1 MAEVEWWDHDD
12 VGAMAHELAGDLA
25 FILAQAIEANG
36 KALVALPVAPALAEP
51 LAALSAEELP
61 WSQVTLVPTDDDR
74 KGAKASALKALFGD
88 VGATVVPL
96 HEADSLAF
104 PPDMVWLAPGP
115 DGQVAGLAAGP
126 GLVAALTTPRPIV
139 EVPDGRG
146 LGLSGSVIRAA
157 RAIVITLSGPEDRSG
172 VEQAISDGAGSRRP
186 IGRLLAECE
195 QAIDIHVAGGEADLE
210 DDDD

>member
-12 VGAMAHELAGDLA
+12 VGAMAHEIAGDLA

-61 WSQVTLVPTDDDR
+61 WGQVTLVPTDDDA
-74 KGAKASALKALFGD
+74 KGTKASALKALFGD
-88 VGATVVPL
+88 LGATVVPL
-96 HEADSLAF
+96 DQAESLTF
-104 PPDMVWLAPGP
+104 PPDMVWLALKP
-115 DGQVAGLAAGP
+115 DGQVAGLAPGP

-139 EVPDGRG
+139 EVPDGQG
-146 LGLSGSVIRAA
+146 LGLSGSAIRAA
-157 RAIVITLSGPEDRSG
+157 RAIVLTLSGAEERTR
-172 VEQAISDGAGSRRP
+172 VEQAISDGPGSRRP

-195 QAIDIHVAGGEADLE
+195 QAIDIHVVGEGDDMEDE
-210 DDDD
+210 DD